1 MGDKNALVP
10 QLGLILPLNIH
21 LFLTPCFLE
30 AMSSALGK
38 RREATCVYTGEK
50 ARLLDEGE
58 IIMLVFNQR
67 LPQKI
72 LEKDLDLI
80 LILSVNFRT
89 SCY

>member
-1 MGDKNALVP
+1 MGDRNALVP

-21 LFLTPCFLE
+21 LFLRSDVLCARE
-30 AMSSALGK
+30 KK
-38 RREATCVYTGEK
+38 RSNLCVTGEK

-72 LEKDLDLI
+72 LENDLDLI